1 VAVVYWPLKALVV
14 AGSTTTF
21 PPASNQS
28 YVRWIPVSRIIRR
41 QFCTFQTL
49 IAHRGTLLTGFVFL
63 LSIFT
68 IPLRAQVVDGA
79 TPIQAGVRL
88 LPLLIATAVGSVI
101 GGAASSKTKLISW
114 SLMAA
119 SAFMIL
125 GTGLLSSLP
134 ADGSFSNAQ
143 YGYEVIL
150 GVGLGITMS
159 AVTVLTSITVQ
170 PRDHGKSL
178 LKPPLSSIRT
188 NKTFL

>member
-1 VAVVYWPLKALVV
+1 
-14 AGSTTTF
+14 
-21 PPASNQS
+21 
-28 YVRWIPVSRIIRR
+28 
-41 QFCTFQTL
+41 
-49 IAHRGTLLTGFVFL
+49 
-63 LSIFT
+63 
-68 IPLRAQVVDGA
+68 
-79 TPIQAGVRL
+79 
-88 LPLLIATAVGSVI
+88 
-101 GGAASSKTKLISW
+101 
-114 SLMAA
+114 MAA